1 MLVLS
6 RAPSRAPRPQ
16 RRRAVSVGS
25 LLRVV
30 LEHGPLPRS
39 TMARLTGLSP
49 ASVTG
54 HTAELLALGLLT
66 ELPEATATN
75 GMGRPF
81 IPVDLDTSVGLVGG
95 IHYAIPH
102 ATVAVLDIRGR
113 VLAER
118 RVPHGDAGPERITER
133 SAETLAQLLAERPH
147 GDRLLG
153 IGIATGGWVDRDH
166 GTIVEHPML
175 GWRQVPAGA
184 VFARRFGVPAL
195 VDSHSRALVRAE
207 QLFGHPRSRESVL
220 AVFIGNVV
228 DAAFAL
234 GEQVHHGPRFQAG
247 SIAHMPVAGST
258 EPCACGRTGCL
269 EATVSERRL
278 VERAHR
284 AGLIAEPSIF
294 ELVDVAAAGDP
305 AARALFHRRAEVV
318 GRAIAPIADMLNP
331 DLILLVEPGLAR
343 LPDALAAL
351 RAEVARHSATVT
363 DPGRTVLMSSF
374 MHAPL
379 AMAGGAVMLDALY
392 TDPFTVPALEK
403 AP

>member
-6 RAPSRAPRPQ
+6 RASSRPQ

-54 HTAELLALGLLT
+54 HTAELLSLGLLT
-66 ELPEATATN
+66 ELPEATAAN

-81 IPVDLDTSVGLVGG
+81 LPVDLDTSVGIVAG

-102 ATVAVLDIRGR
+102 ATVALLDIRGR

-118 RVPHGDAGPERITER
+118 RIPHGDAGSDRIIER
-133 SAETLAQLLAERPH
+133 SADTLARLLYEHPC

-184 VFARRFGVPAL
+184 IFARRFGVPAL

-220 AVFIGNVV
+220 AVFVGNVV

-234 GEQVHHGPRFQAG
+234 GGQIQHGPRFQAG
-247 SIAHMPVAGST
+247 SIAHLPVAGSA
-258 EPCACGRTGCL
+258 EPCSCGRTGCL
-269 EATVSERRL
+269 QATVSERRL
-278 VERAHR
+278 VEAAYR
-284 AGLIAEPSIF
+284 AGLVAEPSIF

-305 AARALFHRRAEVV
+305 DARELFRRRAEVV
-318 GRAIAPIADMLNP
+318 GRAIAPIADLLNP
-331 DLILLVEPGLAR
+331 ELVLLVDPGLAR
-343 LPDALAAL
+343 LPDCLATL
-351 RAEVARHSATVT
+351 RTELARHSATVT
-363 DPGRTVLMSSF
+363 DPERSVLMSSF
-374 MHAPL
+374 MTAPL

-392 TDPFTVPALEK
+392 TDPFTVLAF
-403 AP
+403 AAAS

>member
-1 MLVLS
+1 MVVLS
-6 RAPSRAPRPQ
+6 RASSRPQ
-16 RRRAVSVGS
+16 QRRAVSVGS

-54 HTAELLALGLLT
+54 HTAELLSLGLLT
-66 ELPEATATN
+66 QLPEATATN
-75 GMGRPF
+75 KMGRPF
-81 IPVDLDTSVGLVGG
+81 LPVDLDTSVGIVAG

-102 ATVAVLDIRGR
+102 ATVSLLDIRGR
-113 VLAER
+113 VLVEHMI
-118 RVPHGDAGPERITER
+118 PHGEAGADRIIER
-133 SAETLAQLLAERPH
+133 SADALARLLYEHPH

-175 GWRQVPAGA
+175 GWRQVPVGA
-184 VFARRFGVPAL
+184 VFAGRFAVPAL
-195 VDSHSRALVRAE
+195 VDSHSRALLRAE

-220 AVFIGNVV
+220 AVFVGNVV

-247 SIAHMPVAGST
+247 SIAHLPVAGST
-258 EPCACGRTGCL
+258 EPCSCGRVGCL
-269 EATVSERRL
+269 QATVSERRL
-278 VERAHR
+278 VRRAHR
-284 AGLIAEPSIF
+284 AGLIAEPSVF

-305 AARALFHRRAEVV
+305 AARELFHWRAEVV
-318 GRAIAPIADMLNP
+318 GRAIAPIADLLNP
-331 DLILLVEPGLAR
+331 ELILLVEPGLAR
-343 LPDALAAL
+343 LPDCLATL
-351 RAEVARHSATVT
+351 REQVARHSATVT
-363 DPGRTVLMSSF
+363 DPERTVLMSSF

-392 TDPFTVPALEK
+392 TDPFTVMAFAE
-403 AP
+403 AS